1 MIKAYVDI
9 DSLFDLRLAVV
20 HRLNPYA
27 ATELATNPHYFVRF
41 NDDLWNVSK
50 KVKRNDYKEAYANR
64 NVDDLQNA
72 ALTEV
77 LDELEN
83 ICRVDAMQSMF
94 KNAEEVNVLTINTY
108 PIKLNE
114 EQQQELAGHFVW
126 HSSFGEVKMI
136 SLAPGFVLPELL
148 KEQTHSVIYN
158 LDEWVNIHFKDIQ
171 LGQLTGVSFLAP
183 PMFQKE
189 PELEKVISIIEGT
202 KRAWQP
208 FFFYNP
214 MPIGKFCM
222 SLPEDAQVRKKRRR
236 K

>member
-20 HRLNPYA
+20 HRLNPAA
-27 ATELATNPHYFVRF
+27 ATELSTNPQYFVRF
-41 NDDLWNVSK
+41 NDELWKISR
-50 KVKRNDYKEAYANR
+50 KVKQAEYLEAYAKR

-72 ALTEV
+72 VLTEV

-83 ICRVDAMQSMF
+83 ICRVDAMQNMF
-94 KNAEEVNVLTINTY
+94 RNEAENNILTINTY
-108 PIKLNE
+108 PIKLTD
-114 EQQQELAGHFVW
+114 EQQQELAGQFAW

-136 SLAPGFVLPELL
+136 SLDPAFILPELI
-148 KEQTHSVIYN
+148 KEQTHTVFYD
-158 LDEWVNIHFKDIQ
+158 LDAWVNIHFKDVK
-171 LGQLTGVSFLAP
+171 LGELTGVSVLAP
-183 PMFQKE
+183 PMFKKV
-189 PELEKVISIIEGT
+189 PEIEKIISIIDAA

-222 SLPEDAQVRKKRRR
+222 SLPEDAVVRKKRRR